1 MSVPPK
7 STPETTIA
15 GADDTDHEVPSWMIG
30 ICGVA
35 AVASALFSILMFLN
49 R

>member
-1 MSVPPK
+1 MAASDH
-7 STPETTIA
+7 SA
-15 GADDTDHEVPSWMIG
+15 GSAGIRRNELTAGEPPSWVIG

-35 AVASALFSILMFLN
+35 AVASLLFTVLLFLN

>member
-1 MSVPPK
+1 MSTLAPRAEK
-7 STPETTIA
+7 SATPA
-15 GADDTDHEVPSWMIG
+15 PDPAVPSWIVG

-35 AVASALFSILMFLN
+35 AVASALFSILLFLN

>member
-1 MSVPPK
+1 MPDKKNASYAA
-7 STPETTIA
+7 SRDEL
-15 GADDTDHEVPSWMIG
+15 PSWAVG

-35 AVASALFSILMFLN
+35 AVASLLFTVLLFLN